1 MFKISSGE
9 CLINLVMSSP
19 CFFKN
24 EVEAFTPQ
32 TFAYFNNVVILEG
45 PASPIIISVFLI
57 FSACFL
63 VFLIQSLV
71 SEADKENCVT
81 IEI

>member
-1 MFKISSGE
+1 MNSIISFRLFKISSGE

-45 PASPIIISVFLI
+45 QQV
-57 FSACFL
+57 
-63 VFLIQSLV
+63 Q
-71 SEADKENCVT
+71 
-81 IEI
+81 